1 MPLQKLLFKPG
12 VNRETTRYAA
22 EEGWYDCDKVRFRGG
37 LPEKIG
43 GWQPLSSSTFLG
55 LCRSLHNWVTLSN
68 QKLLGVG
75 TNLKFYLEKG
85 GLYYDITPERTPS
98 GVSLTNPFT
107 TVSGSTTVTVTDTN
121 LGYIDGDFVTFSGAS
136 AVGGL
141 TLNGEFQLTRIANNT
156 YYTIESATAA
166 SSSATGGGS
175 VTAIYQINVG
185 PEIEVPLVG
194 WGAGLWGEGA
204 WGSGEETS
212 TDSLRLWSQFNFGED
227 LIFGPSGGGIYYWD
241 ASSVNPYDVRGVEV
255 STLAGASN
263 VPTIQSSILVS
274 DISRFVFCFGANTIG
289 TTVQDPLLIRWS
301 DQASAVDWTPTATN
315 QAGDLKLSK
324 GSKIVTALQS
334 RQEILVWTDTA
345 MYSLQYLA
353 GTLVWGSQLLGEN
366 ISIASQN
373 STAYSDGIAYWMGRD
388 SFYMYD
394 GRVKNLRCDLKRY
407 VFNDFNSTQAEQVFA
422 GTNEG
427 FDEIWWFY
435 CSADSSTVDRYVVYN
450 HVLDVWYFGTLARS
464 AWLDSGT
471 RDYPI
476 AATYSNNI
484 VTHEDGVDDN
494 VTGTNTA
501 LTSYITSAQ
510 FDIQDGN
517 SFSFIRRILPDV
529 TFDGSTATN
538 PSLTMELLPLQSSGS
553 GYNNPRSQGG
563 VNGAAVARSAV
574 VPVEEFT
581 DQIYTRV
588 RGRQL
593 SIKLESGDV
602 GVTWQLGAPR
612 LDIRPDGRR

>member
-22 EEGWYDCDKVRFRGG
+22 EEGWFDCDKVRFRGG

-43 GWQPLSSSTFLG
+43 GWQPLSSYTFLG
-55 LCRSLHNWVTLSN
+55 LCRSLHSWVTLSN

-98 GVSLTNPFT
+98 GVSLTNPFAT
-107 TVSGSTTVTVTDTN
+107 TSGSTTVTVTDAN
-121 LGYIDGDFVTFSGAS
+121 GGYINGDFVTFSGAS

-141 TLNGEFQLTRIANNT
+141 TLNGEFQITYLTGNT
-156 YYTIESATAA
+156 YTIESATAA

-175 VTAIYQINVG
+175 VTAKYQINVG

-194 WGAGLWGEGA
+194 WGAGGWNQGTWGNGI
-204 WGSGEETS
+204 ETA
-212 TDSLRLWSQFNFGED
+212 TDSLRIWSQSNFGED
-227 LIFGPSGGGIYYWD
+227 LIFGPRNGAVYYWD
-241 ASSVNPYDVRGVEV
+241 ASNADGLNGRAVVLSAI
-255 STLAGASN
+255 SGASN
-263 VPTIQSSILVS
+263 TPTVQNFILVS
-274 DISRFVFCFGANTIG
+274 DISQFVFCFGANTIG
-289 TTVQDPLLIRWS
+289 SAVQDPLLIRWS
-301 DQASAVDWTPTATN
+301 DQANAAQWTPGATN
-315 QAGDLKLSK
+315 QAGDIKLSK
-324 GSKIVTALQS
+324 GSQIVTALQS
-334 RQEILVWTDTA
+334 RQEVLVWTDAA
-345 MYSLQYLA
+345 MYALQYLGGA
-353 GTLVWGSQLLGEN
+353 LVWGSQLLGEN

-373 STAYSDGIAYWMGRD
+373 SAAYSDGVAYWMGRD

-407 VFNDFNSTQAEQVFA
+407 IFNDFNFDQIDQVFA

-427 FDEIWWFY
+427 FDEVWWFY
-435 CSADSSTVDRYVVYN
+435 CSANSTTIDKYVIYN
-450 HVLDVWYFGTLARS
+450 HALDVWYDGTLARS

-471 RDYPI
+471 RAHPV
-476 AATYSNNI
+476 AATYSNNL
-484 VTHEDGVDDN
+484 VTHENGVDDN

-501 LTSYITSAQ
+501 ISSFITSAQ

-529 TFDGSTATN
+529 TFDGSTAES

-553 GYNNPRSQGG
+553 GFNSPLSEGG
-563 VNGAAVARSAV
+563 SNSAAVTRSAI
-574 VPVEEFT
+574 VPVEAFT
-581 DQIYTRV
+581 DQVYTRV

-593 SIKLESGDV
+593 SIKIESGDV